1 MNLTICKNKYFS
13 GVLWILAIALLAV
26 SLLTHAYS
34 YFNTKEI
41 NLFSTECYE
50 NDGEVILE
58 IHNNI
63 TGEYSFEC
71 KK

>member
-1 MNLTICKNKYFS
+1 MTIFKNKYFS
-13 GVLWILAIALLAV
+13 AVLWIIAISLLVV
-26 SLLTHAYS
+26 SLLTHASS

-41 NLFSTECYE
+41 NLLSTQCYE

-58 IHNNI
+58 IHHNI

>member
-1 MNLTICKNKYFS
+1 MTIFKNKYFA
-13 GVLWILAIALLAV
+13 GNLWILAIALLV
-26 SLLTHAYS
+26 LSFLTHVNS

-41 NLFSTECYE
+41 NLFSTQCYE
-50 NDGEVILE
+50 NEGEVILE